1 MAWDA
6 NDSRGATMKRYDST
20 NSIRVVVTPEQKQW
34 LRSEAVNMQTI
45 SDVIR
50 ALIRD
55 AMPPQK

>member
-1 MAWDA
+1 
-6 NDSRGATMKRYDST
+6 MKRYDST

>member
-1 MAWDA
+1 MAWNA
-6 NDSRGATMKRYDST
+6 NDSRGASMKRYDAT

-34 LRSEAVNMQTI
+34 LRSKAVNMQTI

-55 AMPPQK
+55 AMPSQK